1 MRKLLSVLLVV
12 FFALTASVVS
22 AQDGKALFQSKGCT
36 ACHTI
41 GGGKLVGPDLKGVTE
56 RREQDWLV
64 KFIQSSQTMIKNGD
78 EIAIKVFEE
87 NNKIPMP
94 DNAVTDEEAGA
105 LIDYIKNYDAAKAK
119 AEAAKTE
126 EKPKVADPNFL
137 ENDFSKLVPD
147 FSVWFVVFVLIL
159 LVSVVDLAFTK
170 ILKVKFLHVVAI
182 LISAYVIW
190 EIGYAEARNLGRTPG
205 FEPDQ
210 PIAFSHKVHAG
221 ENNIDCKY
229 CHFGATESKH
239 SGIPS
244 VQLCL
249 NCHNVIK
256 EGTNTGKDEIAKI
269 HAANKEGKQIEWVKV
284 HNLPDHVYFSHA
296 QHVNAGKMDCAE
308 CHGEVEKMGRL
319 QQVNDLSMGW
329 CIDCHRTKEVQ
340 FESNEYYKSFT
351 KLHEKLKSGEIDKV
365 TPDDIG
371 ANDCQKCHY

>member
-12 FFALTASVVS
+12 FFSLTTSVVS

-36 ACHTI
+36 ACHSI

-56 RREQDWLV
+56 RREQEWLV

-78 EIAIKVFEE
+78 KLAIKVFEE

-94 DNAVTDEEAGA
+94 DNAISDEDAIA
-105 LIDYIKNYDAAKAK
+105 ILDYIKNYDKASAKKETAK
-119 AEAAKTE
+119 KT
-126 EKPKVADPNFL
+126 KPVVADPNFL

-147 FSVWFVVFVLIL
+147 FSVWFIVFILIMIL
-159 LVSVVDLAFTK
+159 SIIDLAITK
-170 ILKVKFLHVVAI
+170 VLKVKFLHVAAI
-182 LISAYVIW
+182 LISVYVIW
-190 EIGYAEARNLGRTPG
+190 EIGVAEAQNLGRTPG
-205 FEPDQ
+205 YEPDQ

-244 VQLCL
+244 VQLCM

-256 EGTNTGKDEIAKI
+256 KGTNTGTDEIAKI
-269 HAANKEGKQIEWVKV
+269 HAAVKEGKQIEWVKV

-296 QHVNAGKMDCAE
+296 QHVNAGGLDCAE

-329 CIDCHRTKEVQ
+329 CIECHRTKEVQ
-340 FESNEYYKSFT
+340 FESNEYYKHFAE
-351 KLHEKLKSGEIDKV
+351 LHEKLKSGEITKV
-365 TPDDIG
+365 TPEDIG